1 MAVERKFGFV
11 VDSMIGEEDLVVKA
25 LDQQLAAVDLFSGAS
40 ILGDGT
46 VVLVLNVSAFIGRM
60 ARPAVAGVLA

>member
-1 MAVERKFGFV
+1 
-11 VDSMIGEEDLVVKA
+11 MIGEEDLVVKA

-60 ARPAVAGVLA
+60 ARPAMAGALA